1 MNGLIVLVKSSTFI
15 GQTPIFGVCPSKELI
30 YRHIYFIY
38 YLYIIYLY
46 NIMPKT
52 SRKTKKNR
60 VVHDVT
66 FQGLNEWYKRK
77 FEKLGWM
84 ILAKRDGYMD
94 KVMAYENSIKRLH
107 TAIGQKIE
115 DIHDKD
121 TRADLYIMKENVEV
135 LLEHAKTL

>member
-1 MNGLIVLVKSSTFI
+1 MAKS
-15 GQTPIFGVCPSKELI
+15 
-30 YRHIYFIY
+30 
-38 YLYIIYLY
+38 
-46 NIMPKT
+46 

-121 TRADLYIMKENVEV
+121 TMADLYIMKENVFV
-135 LLEHAKTL
+135 NVRIWNLLHILYRCFVVVNVRIVVFFHLRSI